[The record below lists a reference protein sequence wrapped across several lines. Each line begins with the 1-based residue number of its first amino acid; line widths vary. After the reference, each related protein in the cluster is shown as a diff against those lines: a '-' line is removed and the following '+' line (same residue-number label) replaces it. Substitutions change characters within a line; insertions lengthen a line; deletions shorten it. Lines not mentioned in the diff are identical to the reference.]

1 MRISKFLLVTWIAVL
16 VVALYPFTSSAWYDE
31 THLAIAKVAG
41 YQKWFNAAGPD
52 VAKLKM
58 GHKEGHNHFVN
69 NPRGTVVTPEMV
81 IAQVERYNQK
91 DPAGHLYGAI
101 IASIRDYMD
110 FKKKGRYAEYHLAYA
125 AHYIGDLS
133 QPLHHTLYNDFNKR
147 NHSKMDGVVNDEV
160 MDNLDKI
167 QVYPIEIT
175 TEQDLAREIARIAN
189 PAMALGYKLEDEDRL
204 LTREEAYQQL
214 SHSASLMKAVLRY
227 VKQNND

>member
-1 MRISKFLLVTWIAVL
+1 MRISKFLMVTWLAVL
-16 VVALYPFTSSAWYDE
+16 VVAVYPFTSSAWYDE

-81 IAQVERYNQK
+81 LSQVERYNQK
-91 DPAGHLYGAI
+91 DPMGHLYGAI
-101 IASIRDYMD
+101 IASVRDYME
-110 FKKKGRYAEYHLAYA
+110 FKKKGRYAEYHLAYC

-133 QPLHHTLYNDFNKR
+133 QPLHHILYDDFNKSY
-147 NHSKMDGVVNDEV
+147 HGKMDGVVNDEIFSK
-160 MDNLDKI
+160 LDEIKI
-167 QVYPIEIT
+167 YPIEIKN
-175 TEQDLAREIARIAN
+175 EEDLVREITRIAN
-189 PAMALGYKLEDEDRL
+189 LSLPLGYKLEDENRL
-204 LTREEAYQQL
+204 LTAEEAYQQL

-227 VKQNND
+227 VRHNND